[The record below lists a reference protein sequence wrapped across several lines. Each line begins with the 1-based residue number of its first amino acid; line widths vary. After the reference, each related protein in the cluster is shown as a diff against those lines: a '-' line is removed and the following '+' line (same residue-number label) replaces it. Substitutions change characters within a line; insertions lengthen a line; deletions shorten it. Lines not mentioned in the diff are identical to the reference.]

1 MMKKKIIGTG
11 LSGLV
16 GSRIRELTNDKFHW
30 VDFSLETGIDILD
43 FSLLKEAFET
53 HKDAEGVVHLAA
65 FTDTNAAW
73 QQRGDKKGLCYRLN
87 VEGTRNI
94 VDLCRRYKKY
104 LVYISTDFVF
114 DGKKK
119 GAYSE
124 EDKPDPIEW
133 YGYTKFLGEQVVE
146 KSGLKAAIARIAFP
160 YRAAFPKKQDLIR
173 KILTGI
179 KENSLYPMFTD
190 QTITPTF
197 IDDISLGI
205 AVFLEKKPQ
214 GIFHLTG
221 SSSHSPYQ
229 IALTVAQIFGL
240 PPERIK
246 KGSLRQYL
254 QSLPPGSKPYQQNLA
269 LSNQKI
275 RKLGVVM
282 KKLKDGLLMIKKQ
295 MEGK

>member
-146 KSGLKAAIARIAFP
+146 KVASKRLLPELLFLIEPLFLKSRI
-160 YRAAFPKKQDLIR
+160 
-173 KILTGI
+173 
-179 KENSLYPMFTD
+179 
-190 QTITPTF
+190 
-197 IDDISLGI
+197 
-205 AVFLEKKPQ
+205 
-214 GIFHLTG
+214 
-221 SSSHSPYQ
+221 
-229 IALTVAQIFGL
+229 
-240 PPERIK
+240 
-246 KGSLRQYL
+246 
-254 QSLPPGSKPYQQNLA
+254 
-269 LSNQKI
+269 
-275 RKLGVVM
+275 
-282 KKLKDGLLMIKKQ
+282 
-295 MEGK
+295 